1 MGWKKDSANV
11 RGLEGILQ
19 RLMPGGKSGKDY
31 GSGYSWYDNPVSEE
45 LPVDYGSGESSELM
59 FRGLPGFIESLG
71 RSRAHSNIDSLIRAI
86 QEDPSSTNVSD
97 FSSTADKD
105 ILLNIFREGLIGTA
119 TETTPNKNVYKNT
132 RELLHGL
139 VNALPKNLY

>member
-19 RLMPGGKSGKDY
+19 RLMPGGKSGK
-31 GSGYSWYDNPVSEE
+31 
-45 LPVDYGSGESSELM
+45 DYGSGESSELM